1 MAEFDP
7 DAYLARTEK
16 RKERTTN
23 SSFDPDAYLKKTA
36 PETALQNFGRSSAS
50 LADSALNTLT
60 GTLDYGAYALARAAG
75 LSPEQATAET
85 TSPKDVVGRA
95 FGVAGTPGYENAPLR
110 QAGTAIGQNLQS
122 SVIEPIAETT
132 GLPQQ
137 DVGNMLNTAM
147 MGAGPAVPKVARA
160 AKAVGTGAV
169 DVVGGAAGAFG
180 GDIARP
186 GATPRPGQKASV
198 RQPVGET
205 YIPADVLEQYR
216 AGTITA
222 EQAQAQALPTSGL
235 PQSALA
241 RTGGTVP
248 YQGQGM
254 RAFGEQLGQDYRN
267 PYKLGAEVVGDYL
280 LGGLPTAARL
290 GYKAYQGF
298 QGARAASQL
307 EGLGF
312 TPMTAA
318 ESQAF
323 KNVPGPV
330 SPVAAGVTPQAQQA
344 LTPNYLPALPAPGV
358 PSTIPMG
365 GPGRN
370 VNIEGQSY
378 QLPYQIDTSNSQAA
392 RPVSPADIA
401 RQTAASKVQGA
412 APGQSVQ
419 EIAVS
424 KITPDADPVGQAA
437 RVAAL
442 QQRAMAA
449 GGYTPPMNEAPPAL
463 PPMQSSTLDAL
474 KSTPALE
481 QPAKPVATT
490 PAPAVKSSMPN
501 KSISENNVLASPNAT
516 KIDQATAST
525 YKAQNP
531 NYNITYDVVSIEG
544 KGKKAKQVL
553 TEVNEQAVDNKSFKA
568 QPDITITE
576 KITKTSSKG
585 VETVFKGRTTNGI
598 PIEIE
603 NLNSNSY
610 YGPKLYAE
618 VNGKKHLI
626 REWSSYGEEL
636 NYRENDKIAKRLGIN
651 LKEMQHVAPED
662 LKSIDA
668 RGFVPDPETPFHHEY
683 ADPVRYEKYKTTGVD
698 PKGIWETDKRQVETY
713 KEKQAIAAAKKGKK

>member
-36 PETALQNFGRSSAS
+36 PETALQTFGRSSAS

-180 GDIARP
+180 GDIAKP
-186 GATPRPGQKASV
+186 GRAPRPGQTASV

-254 RAFGEQLGQDYRN
+254 RAFGEKIGQDYRN
-267 PYKLGAEVVGDYL
+267 PYWLGAEVAGDFL

-290 GYKAYQGF
+290 GYKAYQGV

-307 EGLGF
+307 EKLGF
-312 TPMTAA
+312 TPLTPA
-318 ESQAF
+318 EAQAF

-330 SPVAAGVTPQAQQA
+330 SPGAASVTPQAQQA

-419 EIAVS
+419 EIAAS
-424 KITPDADPVGQAA
+424 KITPRPEQQAMLDQIRARGEAQKAADLAA
-437 RVAAL
+437 K
-442 QQRAMAA
+442 QQRWAAA
-449 GGYTPPMNEAPPAL
+449 GVKL
-463 PPMQSSTLDAL
+463 PQGTELP
-474 KSTPALE
+474 
-481 QPAKPVATT
+481 
-490 PAPAVKSSMPN
+490 PAPAPAPAPVVETPAVGLEALRSKIKPQTPEERAAVDSYMALN
-501 KSISENNVLASPNAT
+501 KTEKAAQTRAENKKKEPIETSP
-516 KIDQATAST
+516 KQA
-525 YKAQNP
+525 
-531 NYNITYDVVSIEG
+531 VSIPSTG
-544 KGKKAKQVL
+544 KTKVLGPRAAK
-553 TEVNEQAVDNKSFKA
+553 E
-568 QPDITITE
+568 
-576 KITKTSSKG
+576 
-585 VETVFKGRTTNGI
+585 
-598 PIEIE
+598 
-603 NLNSNSY
+603 
-610 YGPKLYAE
+610 
-618 VNGKKHLI
+618 
-626 REWSSYGEEL
+626 
-636 NYRENDKIAKRLGIN
+636 
-651 LKEMQHVAPED
+651 
-662 LKSIDA
+662 
-668 RGFVPDPETPFHHEY
+668 
-683 ADPVRYEKYKTTGVD
+683 
-698 PKGIWETDKRQVETY
+698 
-713 KEKQAIAAAKKGKK
+713 AIAAADAAGEKYNISYKKGDGEITVRGGDINFKLDPELKLKKMTTNSLDSSGVGEGIYQGQPVTLEVNLKTGKAKLYNSNRRLLKTYGK

>member
-110 QAGTAIGQNLQS
+110 QVGTAIGQNLQS

-424 KITPDADPVGQAA
+424 KITPSPEQQAILDQIRARGAQAETDKAA

-449 GGYTPPMNEAPPAL
+449 GGYTPPMNEAPAPQ
-463 PPMQSSTLDAL
+463 PMQSSTLDAL
-474 KSTPALE
+474 KSKLTPQTPEQAAAVDAYNAL
-481 QPAKPVATT
+481 P
-490 PAPAVKSSMPN
+490 KSEKAAQTRAEN
-501 KSISENNVLASPNAT
+501 KKKEPIETSP
-516 KIDQATAST
+516 KQA
-525 YKAQNP
+525 
-531 NYNITYDVVSIEG
+531 VSIPSTG
-544 KGKKAKQVL
+544 KTKVLGPRAAK
-553 TEVNEQAVDNKSFKA
+553 E
-568 QPDITITE
+568 
-576 KITKTSSKG
+576 
-585 VETVFKGRTTNGI
+585 
-598 PIEIE
+598 
-603 NLNSNSY
+603 
-610 YGPKLYAE
+610 
-618 VNGKKHLI
+618 
-626 REWSSYGEEL
+626 
-636 NYRENDKIAKRLGIN
+636 
-651 LKEMQHVAPED
+651 
-662 LKSIDA
+662 
-668 RGFVPDPETPFHHEY
+668 
-683 ADPVRYEKYKTTGVD
+683 
-698 PKGIWETDKRQVETY
+698 
-713 KEKQAIAAAKKGKK
+713 AIAAADAAGEKYNISYKKGDGEITVRGGDINFKLDPELKLKKMTTNSLDSSGVGEGMYQGQPVTLEVNLKTGEAKLYNSNRRLLKTYGK